1 MTKKTIEMTQEGI
14 EKLRAELDELINV
27 KREEVTE
34 SIKNARSLG
43 DLSENSLYDQAR
55 AQQSFIEGRIQE
67 LEEILEQAKVVEGS
81 ANGEV
86 GLGSKVV
93 VHIDDDEEEFTVV
106 GEPEADPAN
115 NKLSHSSPLG
125 QALMGKKIG
134 EVVEVDAPVGKIS
147 YTIKQIS

>member
-1 MTKKTIEMTQEGI
+1 MTKKPIEMTQEGI
-14 EKLRAELDELINV
+14 DKLKAELHELVTV

-67 LEEILEQAKVVEGS
+67 LESILDQAVVVEGPS
-81 ANGEV
+81 EGIV
-86 GLGSKVV
+86 GLGSTVM
-93 VHIDDDEEEFTVV
+93 VHIDGDEEQFMLV

-115 NKLSHSSPLG
+115 DKLSHTSPLG
-125 QALMGKKIG
+125 QALMGKKVG
-134 EVVEVDAPVGKIS
+134 DVVEVDAPVGKIS
-147 YTIKQIS
+147 YHIKSVS